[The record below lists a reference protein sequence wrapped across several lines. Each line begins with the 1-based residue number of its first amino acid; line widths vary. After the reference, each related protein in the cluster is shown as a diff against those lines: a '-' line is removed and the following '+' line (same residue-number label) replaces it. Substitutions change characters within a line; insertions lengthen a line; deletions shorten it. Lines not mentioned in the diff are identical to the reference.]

1 MRTLILGSLL
11 LTGCATADQVKDLN
25 TKIEE
30 LEKKV
35 DAMGTA
41 PAAAAKPAAAAAAGA
56 AAAAEANPAEE
67 TAAQELL
74 KEMQEAMG
82 KNDIAT
88 AKAKYSEIQGKYGST
103 RTFRRAEKM
112 GAELEVFGKAAP
124 AALNVDEWF
133 IGDASKVNLS
143 KGVSL
148 LVFWEVWCPHCK
160 REVPNLQKTF
170 ETYGPQ
176 GLQMVG
182 LTKLTRGKSKEEA
195 MSFLKDNN
203 VTYAIAKETGEMSQ
217 HFNVSGIPAAAVVK
231 DGTIVWRGHPA
242 RLTDDMLKDWLK

>member
-1 MRTLILGSLL
+1 MKKLL
-11 LTGCATADQVKDLN
+11 FSAFFLAGCATADQVKELN
-25 TKIEE
+25 TKVEEMEKKIAE
-30 LEKKV
+30 LEKAPK
-35 DAMGTA
+35 AATA
-41 PAAAAKPAAAAAAGA
+41 ATAGQ
-56 AAAAEANPAEE
+56 ANPADE
-67 TAAQELL
+67 TAAQTLL

-82 KNDIAT
+82 KNDIT
-88 AKAKYSEIQGKYGST
+88 GAKAKYAEIEKKYAST
-103 RTFRRAEKM
+103 RTFKRAAKM
-112 GAELEVFGKAAP
+112 GKELEVFGKAAP
-124 AALNVDEWF
+124 SALTVDEWM
-133 IGDASKVNLS
+133 IGDASAVNLS

-170 ETYGPQ
+170 ETYNAK

-195 MSFLKDNN
+195 MSFLQEKN
-203 VTYAIAKETGEMSQ
+203 VTYPVAKENGALSK

-242 RLTDDMLKDWLK
+242 RLTDDMINGWLN

>member
-1 MRTLILGSLL
+1 MKKLL
-11 LTGCATADQVKDLN
+11 FSAFFLAGCATADQVKELN
-25 TKIEE
+25 TKVEEMEKKIAE
-30 LEKKV
+30 LEKAPK
-35 DAMGTA
+35 AATA
-41 PAAAAKPAAAAAAGA
+41 ATAGQ
-56 AAAAEANPAEE
+56 ANPADE
-67 TAAQELL
+67 TAAQTLL

-82 KNDIAT
+82 KNDIAA
-88 AKAKYSEIQGKYGST
+88 AKAKYAEIEKKYAST
-103 RTFRRAEKM
+103 RTFKRAAKM
-112 GAELEVFGKAAP
+112 GKELEVFGKAAP
-124 AALNVDEWF
+124 SALTVDEWM
-133 IGDASKVNLS
+133 IGDASAVNLS

-170 ETYGPQ
+170 ETYNAK

-195 MSFLKDNN
+195 MSFLQEKN
-203 VTYAIAKETGEMSQ
+203 VTYPVAKENGALSK

-242 RLTDDMLKDWLK
+242 RLTDDMINGWLN